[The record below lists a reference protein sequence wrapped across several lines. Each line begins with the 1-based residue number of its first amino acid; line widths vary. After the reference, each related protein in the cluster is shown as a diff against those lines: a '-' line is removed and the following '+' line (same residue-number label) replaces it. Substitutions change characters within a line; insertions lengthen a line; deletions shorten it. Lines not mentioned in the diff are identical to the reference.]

1 MSEKLQSNIDRYDRK
16 IVVQLGQKA
25 LVFSYLN
32 TRLYEYPE
40 QYSQFN
46 HAYRKNDGADT
57 GTYYLESE
65 SPELYKQLDE
75 NNYPKSVMP
84 YPSLADEETIMKHY
98 DNILHKGLDELLE
111 SNDE

>member
-1 MSEKLQSNIDRYDRK
+1 M
-16 IVVQLGQKA
+16 VQLGEKA

-46 HAYRKNDGADT
+46 HAYRKNDGAET

-65 SPELYKQLDE
+65 SPELYSQLNE
-75 NNYPKSVMP
+75 NNYSKSVMP
-84 YPSLADEETIMKHY
+84 FPSLADEETIMKHY
-98 DNILHKGLDELLE
+98 DSTLHKGLDGLLE
-111 SNDE
+111 GSDE